1 MKNLVE
7 EAVPESVDPV
17 VAAGPSLDP
26 GPAEDPE
33 VVRVVVIHAVDQDLN
48 PGLILAQKVGPE
60 VERVQSPDPSRDPS
74 PNPDHQ
80 RKDPDPDP
88 NHVIISDR
96 VPNHDPSLGTSDR
109 APNHDRNPVII
120 SDRVPN
126 LDPSLEISD
135 RALNHH
141 GIRNLD
147 RNRARDLAQ
156 AIARQTGRE
165 RETKNQLRKM
175 VTIKTKATMKCLTK
189 LRDL

>member
-1 MKNLVE
+1 MLEPDSFMSKLVHCFFFTSYHQITENDNDLLMFSRMKNLVE

-80 RKDPDPDP
+80 SIFLMFY
-88 NHVIISDR
+88 IISD
-96 VPNHDPSLGTSDR
+96 PF
-109 APNHDRNPVII
+109 I
-120 SDRVPN
+120 
-126 LDPSLEISD
+126 
-135 RALNHH
+135 
-141 GIRNLD
+141 
-147 RNRARDLAQ
+147 
-156 AIARQTGRE
+156 
-165 RETKNQLRKM
+165 
-175 VTIKTKATMKCLTK
+175 VTINFKNGETSVSFMHVV
-189 LRDL
+189 